1 MLANLFTDGSGTTR
15 GNPGGWA
22 FLLVTDLERMECSG
36 GCLDTTNNRMEL
48 TAAISGLIQAEREG
62 CLDVCVHSDSEY
74 VVQGINSRLAVWH
87 KRDYRRSSNGPLIAN
102 DDLWRDLAYAIS
114 NLRSV
119 KAKWIRGHNKHP
131 ENERCDKLAGAE
143 RARLLL
149 PNTKPTETRTRR
161 LPSLI

>member
-22 FLLVTDLERMECSG
+22 FLLVTDLGRMECSG
-36 GCLDTTNNRMEL
+36 
-48 TAAISGLIQAEREG
+48 G